1 MFELFI
7 LTKFNK
13 KLKDFNMTFFPDEL
27 MQRIRYLHFKV
38 KHLEDALEREDER
51 FSLDDLNLILEYTK
65 ILNVNYKNE
74 KHKELLEV
82 LDLTPHFF
90 DPLVKKEIEIQD
102 IMFECA
108 RALWIMARA
117 YSQLSEKY
125 EEEEEWENAIIAMTE
140 CSKIY
145 KTAAY
150 FSAAVVYQKEK
161 GLTLTSENLELNSE
175 ESRILAQSIAA
186 LKEENNNNIYFSS
199 KLYAGLSLL
208 SKRLFYLKKHEEKKK
223 QQIRAQFHYDM
234 GKACYLKARAS
245 LESSITLINQEKV
258 HKLQQ
263 KALWYFLKARDIWED
278 MFKSLQLS
286 SEEKENIELNL
297 SIVKDNL
304 KESEVDQLEYE
315 EIKKIQ
321 DPEPII
327 IIPENLAPFVPKSI
341 IYLTKFVPKDLN
353 IKRFK
358 TYQRKK
364 LEEKIPYSK
373 KEKLID
379 KKAGVVRTINEL
391 KLLKEN
397 NEIEVDK
404 FAELMEKYTTKLRM
418 IDSAIEKLAKK

>member
-1 MFELFI
+1 
-7 LTKFNK
+7 
-13 KLKDFNMTFFPDEL
+13 MTFFPEEV
-27 MQRIRYLHFKV
+27 MQRIRYLHFSIK
-38 KHLEDALEREDER
+38 KIEDALAKEDEH
-51 FSLDDLNLILEYTK
+51 FTLDDLNLILEYTK

-74 KHKELLEV
+74 NHREILED
-82 LDLTPHFF
+82 LDITATFY
-90 DPLVKKEIEIQD
+90 DPQANREIEIQD
-102 IMFECA
+102 IMFECS
-108 RALWIMARA
+108 RALWVMGKT

-125 EEEEEWENAIIAMTE
+125 EEEGEWENAIVAMTE

-150 FSAAVVYQKEK
+150 FSAAEVYQKDI
-161 GLTLTSENLELNSE
+161 GQSLTSENLELNSE
-175 ESRILAQSIAA
+175 ESRIIAQSIAA
-186 LKEENNNNIYFSS
+186 LREENNNNIYFSS

-234 GKACYLKARAS
+234 GKACYLKAEAS
-245 LESSITLINQEKV
+245 LESSITLINKEKV
-258 HKLQQ
+258 TKLQQ
-263 KALWYFLKARDIWED
+263 KALWYYIKARDIWED
-278 MFKSLQLS
+278 MLENLSLS
-286 SEEKENIELNL
+286 SEEKENISLNL

-304 KESEVDQLEYE
+304 KENDVEQLNYDD
-315 EIKKIQ
+315 IKKIQ

-327 IIPENLAPFVPKSI
+327 IIPENLAPFVPKNI

-358 TYQRKK
+358 SYQKKK
-364 LEEKIPYSK
+364 LEDKIPYSK

-397 NEIEVDK
+397 KEIDVDK
-404 FAELMEKYTTKLRM
+404 FAELMEKYSTKLKM